1 MHLYVLTLHSRMIY
15 LSTFLSIKIQKVE
28 STSEASLMLQRGV
41 DSDALWGGQLF
52 MSPVV
57 NCDNQDKA

>member
-41 DSDALWGGQLF
+41 DCDALWGGQLF